1 MGDDSAGLYPADIVT
16 YLWSRFSRYTVFLL
30 CLLPLARLF
39 ALGLGH
45 GLGVNP
51 IEFVTRSLGTWTLSL
66 LLITLAIT
74 PLRRLTGDGR
84 WLRYRRMLG
93 LFAFSYGVLH
103 LTAYLWLDQFFD
115 WMAIF
120 KDLYKRPFIT
130 AGMAALLML
139 APLALT
145 SNDRSVRVLK
155 RNWLRLH
162 RLVYPA
168 AICGVLHYYWL
179 VKQDVTLP
187 VIYAAVLAVLLGVRL
202 WWRRQKQATKKAG

>member
-1 MGDDSAGLYPADIVT
+1 LGFGLLMGHISFL
-16 YLWSRFSRYTVFLL
+16 SRTAKYASHTK
-30 CLLPLARLF
+30 
-39 ALGLGH
+39 
-45 GLGVNP
+45 
-51 IEFVTRSLGTWTLSL
+51 I
-66 LLITLAIT
+66 
-74 PLRRLTGDGR
+74 LTG
-84 WLRYRRMLG
+84 
-93 LFAFSYGVLH
+93 S
-103 LTAYLWLDQFFD
+103 TAYLWLDQFFD